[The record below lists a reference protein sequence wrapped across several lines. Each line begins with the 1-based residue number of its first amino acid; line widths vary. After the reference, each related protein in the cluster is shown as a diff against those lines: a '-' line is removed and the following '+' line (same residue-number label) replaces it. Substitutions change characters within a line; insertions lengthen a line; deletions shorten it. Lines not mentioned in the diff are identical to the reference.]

1 MRKYR
6 EETTY
11 GNDWFRV
18 IKGVAFALVFCF
30 LSAVVFANV
39 LRAKPLTEKTVYMVN
54 QTVKVFAVV
63 VAALL
68 FVRGGKGWLK
78 GGIIGLLFTALSYL
92 TFSALGG
99 DFALSGFIV
108 AEMLLNVVA
117 GAVGGIIAVNVK

>member
-11 GNDWFRV
+11 GNDVFRI
-18 IKGVAFALVFCF
+18 IKGVAFALAVCF

-39 LRAKPLTEKTVYMVN
+39 LRAKPLSDKTVYIVN

-63 VAALL
+63 LAALL
-68 FVRGGKGWLK
+68 FVSGGKGWLK
-78 GGIIGLLFTALSYL
+78 GGLIGILFTALSYL
-92 TFSALGG
+92 TFSAIGG
-99 DFALSGFIV
+99 NFSLSGFVV
-108 AEMLLNVVA
+108 AELLLNVAA